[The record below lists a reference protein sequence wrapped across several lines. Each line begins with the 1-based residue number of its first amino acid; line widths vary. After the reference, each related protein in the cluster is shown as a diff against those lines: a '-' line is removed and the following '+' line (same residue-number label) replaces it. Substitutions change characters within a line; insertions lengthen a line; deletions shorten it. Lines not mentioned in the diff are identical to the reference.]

1 MESVLLF
8 PSSSLSSAL
17 LLLLFS
23 SSSPSSWGSSCSWRL
38 GRGEVE
44 LTLVLLTELLLR
56 TLFSR
61 AESLLPCPVC
71 IAKRLSA
78 RARPGIDLDLQHNS
92 VQYGLGFLIASSTWP
107 CPRKPCLDVWLA
119 T

>member
-1 MESVLLF
+1 M
-8 PSSSLSSAL
+8 
-17 LLLLFS
+17 
-23 SSSPSSWGSSCSWRL
+23 
-38 GRGEVE
+38 E

-61 AESLLPCPVC
+61 ADNLLPVPVC

-78 RARPGIDLDLQHNS
+78 RARPGIDLDLQHNRFQYMDWHIVPGKYLAMSNEAMPSRLACNRDS
-92 VQYGLGFLIASSTWP
+92 VESPESARVAWE
-107 CPRKPCLDVWLA
+107 PRREAEVEREEE